1 LGVLAKVVVLMA
13 YSDFKL
19 QEVVRKFGLSIN
31 EKVDLFTDTP
41 ERESST
47 ILDAIL
53 KTNIA
58 LALAINTEKA
68 RSEMIIAPVL
78 IEIKNLFSEEISLFS
93 GVDFN
98 VEPEQGLNGVCDF
111 IIGKS
116 PEQLFIT
123 SPIVTIVE
131 AKNENIKV
139 GLGQCVAEMIAA
151 QLFNQQEG
159 NDIDVIYGIVTTG
172 NMWKFLKLQ
181 NQIVYIDFSEYYI
194 KDIQKILG
202 ILSKSIHDNH

>member
-1 LGVLAKVVVLMA
+1 MA

-111 IIGKS
+111 IISKS

-151 QLFNQQEG
+151 QLFNQKEG

-202 ILSKSIHDNH
+202 ILSNTISL

>member
-1 LGVLAKVVVLMA
+1 MA

-19 QEVVRKFGLSIN
+19 QEVVRKFGLTIN
-31 EKVDLFTDTP
+31 EKVDLFADTP

-53 KTNIA
+53 KNNIA

-98 VEPEQGLNGVCDF
+98 VEPERGLNGVYDF
-111 IIGKS
+111 IISKS

-123 SPIVTIVE
+123 FPIVTIVE

-151 QLFNQQEG
+151 QLFNQKEG

-202 ILSKSIHDNH
+202 ILSNTISL

>member
-19 QEVVRKFGLSIN
+19 QEVVRKFGLTIN
-31 EKVDLFTDTP
+31 EKVDLFADTP

-98 VEPEQGLNGVCDF
+98 VEPERGLNGVYDF
-111 IIGKS
+111 IISKS

-123 SPIVTIVE
+123 FPIVTIVE

-151 QLFNQQEG
+151 QLFNQKEG

-202 ILSKSIHDNH
+202 ILSNTISL

>member
-1 LGVLAKVVVLMA
+1 MA

-19 QEVVRKFGLSIN
+19 QEVVKKFGLTIH
-31 EKVDLFTDTP
+31 EKLDLFADTP
-41 ERESST
+41 EIETSS
-47 ILDAIL
+47 ILEIVL
-53 KTNIA
+53 KNNVP

-78 IEIKNLFSEEISLFS
+78 IEIKNIFTEEISLFS

-111 IIGKS
+111 IISKS

-123 SPIVTIVE
+123 SPIITIVE

-139 GLGQCVAEMIAA
+139 GLGQCIAEMIAA
-151 QLFNQQEG
+151 QLFNQKED

-181 NQIVYIDFSEYYI
+181 DQLVYIDLSEYYI
-194 KDIQKILG
+194 KDIKKILG
-202 ILSKSIHDNH
+202 ILSQSIH

>member
-1 LGVLAKVVVLMA
+1 MA

-19 QEVVRKFGLSIN
+19 QEVVKKFSLTIN
-31 EKVDLFTDTP
+31 EKVDLFADTP

-47 ILDAIL
+47 ILDAVL
-53 KTNIA
+53 KTNVA

-98 VEPEQGLNGVCDF
+98 VEPAQGLNGVCDF
-111 IIGKS
+111 IISKS

-123 SPIVTIVE
+123 SPIITIVE

-151 QLFNQQEG
+151 QLFNQKEG
-159 NDIDVIYGIVTTG
+159 NYIDTIYGIVTTG
-172 NMWKFLKLQ
+172 NMWKFLKLEDQ
-181 NQIVYIDFSEYYI
+181 VVYIDFSEYYI
-194 KDIQKILG
+194 KDIKKILG
-202 ILSKSIHDNH
+202 ILSKSVH

>member
-1 LGVLAKVVVLMA
+1 MA

-19 QEVVRKFGLSIN
+19 QEVVKKFNLKIN
-31 EKVDLFTDTP
+31 EKVDLFADTL
-41 ERESST
+41 EKECSN
-47 ILDAIL
+47 ILNTIL
-53 KTNIA
+53 KTNVP

-78 IEIKNLFSEEISLFS
+78 IEIKNQLTEEISLFS

-111 IIGKS
+111 IISKS

-123 SPIVTIVE
+123 SPVVTIVE
-131 AKNENIKV
+131 AKNENIKL

-151 QLFNQQEG
+151 QLFNHKEG
-159 NDIDVIYGIVTTG
+159 NDIDTIYGVVTTG

-181 NQIVYIDFSEYYI
+181 NQEIYIDISEYYI
-194 KDIQKILG
+194 KDIKTILG
-202 ILSKSIHDNH
+202 ILTQIIHSSH

>member
-1 LGVLAKVVVLMA
+1 MA

-19 QEVVRKFGLSIN
+19 QEVVRKFGLTIN
-31 EKVDLFTDTP
+31 EKVDLFADTP

-78 IEIKNLFSEEISLFS
+78 IEIKNIFSEEISLFS
-93 GVDFN
+93 GIDFN

-111 IIGKS
+111 IISKS

-151 QLFNQQEG
+151 QLFNQNEG

>member
-111 IIGKS
+111 IISKS

-123 SPIVTIVE
+123 FPIVTIVE

-151 QLFNQQEG
+151 QLFNQKEG

-202 ILSKSIHDNH
+202 ILSNTISL

>member
-1 LGVLAKVVVLMA
+1 MA

-19 QEVVRKFGLSIN
+19 QEVVNKFSLKII
-31 EKVDLFTDTP
+31 EKVDLFANTP
-41 ERESST
+41 EKECSV
-47 ILDAIL
+47 ILDTML
-53 KTNIA
+53 KTNVP

-78 IEIKNLFSEEISLFS
+78 IEIKNQFTEEISLFS

-111 IIGKS
+111 IISKS
-116 PEQLFIT
+116 PEQLFINA
-123 SPIVTIVE
+123 PVVTIVE
-131 AKNENIKV
+131 AKNENIKL

-151 QLFNQQEG
+151 QLFNHKEG
-159 NDIDVIYGIVTTG
+159 NYIDTIYGVVTTG

-181 NQIVYIDFSEYYI
+181 NQEIYIDLSEYYI
-194 KDIQKILG
+194 KDIKIILG
-202 ILSKSIHDNH
+202 ILIQIIHCNH

>member
-1 LGVLAKVVVLMA
+1 MGVLAKVVVLMA

-19 QEVVRKFGLSIN
+19 QEVVRKFGLTIN
-31 EKVDLFTDTP
+31 EKVDLFADTP

-111 IIGKS
+111 IISKS

-151 QLFNQQEG
+151 QLFNQKEG

-202 ILSKSIHDNH
+202 ILSNTISL

>member
-1 LGVLAKVVVLMA
+1 MA

-19 QEVVRKFGLSIN
+19 QEVVRKFGLTIN
-31 EKVDLFTDTP
+31 EKVDLFADTP

-53 KTNIA
+53 KNNIA

-98 VEPEQGLNGVCDF
+98 VEPERGLNGVYDF
-111 IIGKS
+111 IISKS

-123 SPIVTIVE
+123 FPIVTIVE

-151 QLFNQQEG
+151 QLFNQKEG

-202 ILSKSIHDNH
+202 ILSNIISL

>member
-1 LGVLAKVVVLMA
+1 MA

-19 QEVVRKFGLSIN
+19 QEVVRKFGLTIN
-31 EKVDLFTDTP
+31 EKVDLFADTP

-93 GVDFN
+93 GIDFN

-111 IIGKS
+111 IISKS

-139 GLGQCVAEMIAA
+139 GLCQCVAEMMAA

>member
-1 LGVLAKVVVLMA
+1 MA
-13 YSDFKL
+13 YIDFKL
-19 QEVVRKFGLSIN
+19 QEVVKKFSLTIN
-31 EKVDLFTDTP
+31 EKVDLFADTP

-47 ILDAIL
+47 ILDAVL
-53 KTNIA
+53 KTNVA

-98 VEPEQGLNGVCDF
+98 VEPEKGLNGVCDF
-111 IIGKS
+111 IISKS

-123 SPIVTIVE
+123 SPIITIVE
-131 AKNENIKV
+131 AKNENIKI

-151 QLFNQQEG
+151 QLFNQKED
-159 NDIDVIYGIVTTG
+159 NYIDTIYGIVTTG

-181 NQIVYIDFSEYYI
+181 NQVVYIDFSEYYI
-194 KDIQKILG
+194 KDIKKILG
-202 ILSKSIHDNH
+202 ILSKSIH

>member
-1 LGVLAKVVVLMA
+1 
-13 YSDFKL
+13 
-19 QEVVRKFGLSIN
+19 
-31 EKVDLFTDTP
+31 
-41 ERESST
+41 
-47 ILDAIL
+47 
-53 KTNIA
+53 
-58 LALAINTEKA
+58 
-68 RSEMIIAPVL
+68 MIIAPVL
-78 IEIKNLFSEEISLFS
+78 IEIKNIFSEEISLFS
-93 GVDFN
+93 GIDFN
-98 VEPEQGLNGVCDF
+98 VEPEQGLNGVYDF
-111 IIGKS
+111 IISKS

>member
-1 LGVLAKVVVLMA
+1 MA

-151 QLFNQQEG
+151 QLFNQKEG

>member
-1 LGVLAKVVVLMA
+1 MA

-19 QEVVRKFGLSIN
+19 QEVVRKFGLTIN
-31 EKVDLFTDTP
+31 EKVDLFADTP

-78 IEIKNLFSEEISLFS
+78 IEIKNIFSEEISLFS

-98 VEPEQGLNGVCDF
+98 VEPERGLNGVYDF
-111 IIGKS
+111 IISKS

>member
-1 LGVLAKVVVLMA
+1 MA

-19 QEVVRKFGLSIN
+19 QEVVKKFNLTIN
-31 EKVDLFTDTP
+31 EKVDLFADTP

-47 ILDAIL
+47 ILDAVL
-53 KTNIA
+53 KTNVA

-98 VEPEQGLNGVCDF
+98 VEPEKGLNGVCDF
-111 IIGKS
+111 IISKS

-123 SPIVTIVE
+123 SPIITIVE

-151 QLFNQQEG
+151 QLFNQKED
-159 NDIDVIYGIVTTG
+159 NYIDTIYGIVTTG

-181 NQIVYIDFSEYYI
+181 NQVVYIDFSEYYI
-194 KDIQKILG
+194 KDIKKILG
-202 ILSKSIHDNH
+202 ILSKSIH

>member
-1 LGVLAKVVVLMA
+1 MA

-19 QEVVRKFGLSIN
+19 QDVVKKFGLTIN
-31 EKVDLFTDTP
+31 EKTDLFNEIEEINCSD
-41 ERESST
+41 
-47 ILDAIL
+47 ILNSVL
-53 KTNIA
+53 KTNVP

-78 IEIKNLFSEEISLFS
+78 IEIKTLFYEEISLFS

-111 IIGKS
+111 LISKS

-123 SPIVTIVE
+123 SPVMTIVE
-131 AKNENIKV
+131 AKNENIKM

-151 QLFNQQEG
+151 QSFNQKDG
-159 NDIDVIYGIVTTG
+159 NSITSIYGVVTTG
-172 NMWKFLKLQ
+172 NIWKFLKLTD
-181 NQIVYIDFSEYYI
+181 QIVNIDLSEYYI
-194 KDIQKILG
+194 KDINKILG
-202 ILSKSIHDNH
+202 ILTTAIHGKM

>member
-1 LGVLAKVVVLMA
+1 MA

-19 QEVVRKFGLSIN
+19 QEVVKKFSLTIN
-31 EKVDLFTDTP
+31 EKVDLFADTP

-47 ILDAIL
+47 ILDAVL
-53 KTNIA
+53 KTNVA

-98 VEPEQGLNGVCDF
+98 VEPEKGLNGVCDF
-111 IIGKS
+111 IISKS

-123 SPIVTIVE
+123 SPIITIVE

-151 QLFNQQEG
+151 QLFNQKED
-159 NDIDVIYGIVTTG
+159 NYIDTIYGIVTTG

-181 NQIVYIDFSEYYI
+181 NQVVYIDFSEYYI
-194 KDIQKILG
+194 KDIKKILG
-202 ILSKSIHDNH
+202 ILSKSIH

>member
-1 LGVLAKVVVLMA
+1 MA

-19 QEVVRKFGLSIN
+19 QEVVKKFGLTIN

-111 IIGKS
+111 IISKS

-139 GLGQCVAEMIAA
+139 GLGQCIAEMIAA
-151 QLFNQQEG
+151 QLFNQKEG

>member
-1 LGVLAKVVVLMA
+1 MA

-31 EKVDLFTDTP
+31 EKVDLFADTP

-111 IIGKS
+111 IISKS

-151 QLFNQQEG
+151 QLFNQKEG

-202 ILSKSIHDNH
+202 ILSNTISL

>member
-1 LGVLAKVVVLMA
+1 MGVLAKAVVLMA

-31 EKVDLFTDTP
+31 EKVDLFADTP

-111 IIGKS
+111 IISKS

-151 QLFNQQEG
+151 QLFNQKEG

-202 ILSKSIHDNH
+202 ILSNTISL

>member
-1 LGVLAKVVVLMA
+1 MA

-19 QEVVRKFGLSIN
+19 QEVVRKFGLTIN
-31 EKVDLFTDTP
+31 EKVDLFADTP
-41 ERESST
+41 EREASA
-47 ILDAIL
+47 ILDTVL
-53 KTNIA
+53 KTNVP

-78 IEIKNLFSEEISLFS
+78 IEIKNIFTEEISLFS

-98 VEPEQGLNGVCDF
+98 VDPEQGLNGVCDF
-111 IIGKS
+111 IISKS

-123 SPIVTIVE
+123 SPIITIVE

-139 GLGQCVAEMIAA
+139 GLGQCIAEMIAA
-151 QLFNQQEG
+151 QLFNQKEG
-159 NDIDVIYGIVTTG
+159 HYLDLIYGIVTTG

-181 NQIVYIDFSEYYI
+181 DQVVYIDFSEYYI
-194 KDIQKILG
+194 KDIKKILG
-202 ILSKSIHDNH
+202 ILSASVHCNN

>member
-98 VEPEQGLNGVCDF
+98 VEPERGLNGVYDF
-111 IIGKS
+111 IISKS

-123 SPIVTIVE
+123 FPIVTIVE

-151 QLFNQQEG
+151 QLFNQKEG

-202 ILSKSIHDNH
+202 ILSNTISL

>member
-1 LGVLAKVVVLMA
+1 MA

-19 QEVVRKFGLSIN
+19 QEVVKKFSLTIN
-31 EKVDLFTDTP
+31 EKVDLFADTP

-47 ILDAIL
+47 ILDAVL
-53 KTNIA
+53 KTNVA

-98 VEPEQGLNGVCDF
+98 VEPAQGLNGVCDF
-111 IIGKS
+111 IISKS

-123 SPIVTIVE
+123 SPIITIVE
-131 AKNENIKV
+131 AKNENIKI
-139 GLGQCVAEMIAA
+139 GLGQCVAEMIA
-151 QLFNQQEG
+151 
-159 NDIDVIYGIVTTG
+159 
-172 NMWKFLKLQ
+172 
-181 NQIVYIDFSEYYI
+181 
-194 KDIQKILG
+194 
-202 ILSKSIHDNH
+202 

>member
-1 LGVLAKVVVLMA
+1 MA

-19 QEVVRKFGLSIN
+19 QEVVNKFSLKII
-31 EKVDLFTDTP
+31 EKVDLFANTP
-41 ERESST
+41 EKECSV
-47 ILDAIL
+47 ILDTIL
-53 KTNIA
+53 KTNVP

-78 IEIKNLFSEEISLFS
+78 IEIKNQFTEEISLFS

-111 IIGKS
+111 IISKS
-116 PEQLFIT
+116 PEQLFINA
-123 SPIVTIVE
+123 PVVTIVE
-131 AKNENIKV
+131 AKNENIKL

-151 QLFNQQEG
+151 QLFNHKEG
-159 NDIDVIYGIVTTG
+159 NYIDTIYGVVTTG

-181 NQIVYIDFSEYYI
+181 NQEIYIDLSEYYI
-194 KDIQKILG
+194 KDIKIILG
-202 ILSKSIHDNH
+202 ILIQIIHCNH

>member
-1 LGVLAKVVVLMA
+1 MA

-19 QEVVRKFGLSIN
+19 QEVVKKFNLTIN
-31 EKVDLFTDTP
+31 EKVDLFADTP

-47 ILDAIL
+47 ILDAVL
-53 KTNIA
+53 KTNVA

-98 VEPEQGLNGVCDF
+98 VEPEKGLNGVCDF
-111 IIGKS
+111 IISKS

-123 SPIVTIVE
+123 SPIITIVE
-131 AKNENIKV
+131 AKNENIKI

-151 QLFNQQEG
+151 QLFNQKED
-159 NDIDVIYGIVTTG
+159 NYIDTIYGIVTTG

-181 NQIVYIDFSEYYI
+181 NQVVYIDFSEYYI
-194 KDIQKILG
+194 KDIKKILG
-202 ILSKSIHDNH
+202 ILSKSVH

>member
-1 LGVLAKVVVLMA
+1 
-13 YSDFKL
+13 
-19 QEVVRKFGLSIN
+19 
-31 EKVDLFTDTP
+31 
-41 ERESST
+41 
-47 ILDAIL
+47 
-53 KTNIA
+53 
-58 LALAINTEKA
+58 
-68 RSEMIIAPVL
+68 MIIAPVL

-151 QLFNQQEG
+151 QLFNQKEG

-202 ILSKSIHDNH
+202 ILSNTISL

>member
-1 LGVLAKVVVLMA
+1 MA

-19 QEVVRKFGLSIN
+19 QEVVRKFGLTIN
-31 EKVDLFTDTP
+31 EKVDLFADTP

-53 KTNIA
+53 KNNIA

-151 QLFNQQEG
+151 QLFNQKEG

-202 ILSKSIHDNH
+202 ILSNTISL

>member
-1 LGVLAKVVVLMA
+1 
-13 YSDFKL
+13 
-19 QEVVRKFGLSIN
+19 
-31 EKVDLFTDTP
+31 
-41 ERESST
+41 
-47 ILDAIL
+47 
-53 KTNIA
+53 
-58 LALAINTEKA
+58 
-68 RSEMIIAPVL
+68 MIIAPVL
-78 IEIKNLFSEEISLFS
+78 IEIKNIFSEEISLFS
-93 GVDFN
+93 GIDFN

-111 IIGKS
+111 IISKS

-123 SPIVTIVE
+123 FPIVTIVE

-151 QLFNQQEG
+151 QLFNQKEG

>member
-1 LGVLAKVVVLMA
+1 MA

-19 QEVVRKFGLSIN
+19 QEVVKKFSLTIN
-31 EKVDLFTDTP
+31 EKVDLFADTP

-47 ILDAIL
+47 ILDAVL
-53 KTNIA
+53 KTNVA

-98 VEPEQGLNGVCDF
+98 VEPEKGLNGVCDF
-111 IIGKS
+111 IISKS

-123 SPIVTIVE
+123 SPIITIVE
-131 AKNENIKV
+131 AKNENIKI

-151 QLFNQQEG
+151 QLFNQKED
-159 NDIDVIYGIVTTG
+159 NYIDTIYGIVTTG

-181 NQIVYIDFSEYYI
+181 NQVVYIDFSEYYI
-194 KDIQKILG
+194 KDIKKILG
-202 ILSKSIHDNH
+202 ILSKSIH